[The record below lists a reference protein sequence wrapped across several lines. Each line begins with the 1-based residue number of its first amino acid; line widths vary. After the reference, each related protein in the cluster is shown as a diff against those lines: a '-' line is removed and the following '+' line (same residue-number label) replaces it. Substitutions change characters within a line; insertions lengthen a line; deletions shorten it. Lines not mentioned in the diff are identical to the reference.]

1 MEKAKLKQRR
11 LRNGNVALYID
22 YREDGKRKTEATGYY
37 LIPEVTEYDREKN
50 ENAIKEANNFMAKRV
65 LDIEDELPVEDD
77 SQSAILFKD
86 FMADYIKRKSAN
98 DGLSTSH
105 KSHLKVF
112 EKFVKD
118 YLAAMHKSDI
128 PISMVNR
135 RFAIDFVNYIQSEY
149 ENTKSPDNPKPLAQ
163 STQRLFQQY
172 MIAMMNEAVRGGY
185 VRQNAFMVLEK
196 KERIAKPLTQR
207 DFLTID
213 EVKAIKKVDTKFPM
227 VRDVFLFACF
237 TGLRVS
243 DIKGL
248 TWSHIKSGVDG
259 QYIAL
264 TQQKT
269 KHAVTV
275 PLNKTAQSLL
285 PSMEGKSRDD
295 KVFNLPCLSTI
306 DRALKKIAKEANIQ
320 KNIIFHMSRH
330 TFATLSLAAGV
341 DIAVVSSI
349 LGHSSVKTTQIYSTI
364 LMESKLKA
372 ISKLNT
378 LLQ

>member
-37 LIPEVTEYDREKN
+37 LIPEVTEYDKEKN

-77 SQSAILFKD
+77 SQSAILLKD
-86 FMADYIKRKSAN
+86 FMAEYIKRKSAN
-98 DGLSTSH
+98 EGLSSSH

-112 EKFVKD
+112 DKFVKD
-118 YLAAMHKSDI
+118 YLAARHKSDI

-172 MIAMMNEAVRGGY
+172 MIAMMNEAVRAGY

-196 KERIAKPLTQR
+196 KERISKPLTQR

-213 EVKAIKKVDTKFPM
+213 EVKAIKNVDTKFPLI
-227 VRDVFLFACF
+227 RDVFLFACF

-248 TWSHIKSGVDG
+248 TWANIKSGIDG
-259 QYIAL
+259 QYIAM

-269 KHAVTV
+269 KRAVTV
-275 PLNKTAQSLL
+275 PLNKTAQSL
-285 PSMEGKSRDD
+285 
-295 KVFNLPCLSTI
+295 
-306 DRALKKIAKEANIQ
+306 
-320 KNIIFHMSRH
+320 
-330 TFATLSLAAGV
+330 
-341 DIAVVSSI
+341 
-349 LGHSSVKTTQIYSTI
+349 
-364 LMESKLKA
+364 
-372 ISKLNT
+372 
-378 LLQ
+378 